1 MDDKMVRKQGT
12 REKLQEYFFFWW
24 SQTKLIQQATFL
36 VVLVYRNMTLSS
48 SKIQERQI
56 HASKILQSWKCQ
68 NKNSE
73 KRKFKSK
80 KKKLKIL
87 GKAFVYLSHLF
98 TQKKGGAFIRGKE
111 CLTLFTMI
119 DSFSG

>member
-1 MDDKMVRKQGT
+1 MQAKFCSHGSVKTKIRRK
-12 REKLQEYFFFWW
+12 E
-24 SQTKLIQQATFL
+24 
-36 VVLVYRNMTLSS
+36 
-48 SKIQERQI
+48 
-56 HASKILQSWKCQ
+56 
-68 NKNSE
+68 NSNQ
-73 KRKFKSK
+73 K